1 MNVISVISEK
11 GKTILICDGFKFGFQ
26 KNLANDVKR
35 WTCTKKICSAYL
47 KINMC
52 NEIQFENSKLIHN
65 CAKDSEQKINRQILS
80 NNLKRK
86 ALEQLSERPA
96 KLFHDEMKKCNVSTL
111 TSSDVTYIKNN
122 MNHARNSI
130 HPKLLQDANEIH
142 NILSSIE
149 IKTFKGENFLMV
161 NDPLN
166 GFVMFSCDENII
178 FLSSLTTIYVD
189 GTFDY
194 CVQYFC
200 QLFTI
205 HGFKNNYYIP
215 LAFFLLRDKSQV
227 SYKRAFVELQNQCL
241 KSVEVFEPKMCFVDF
256 EKSIH
261 NALLEVWPQI
271 EIKGC
276 IFHLCQSWWRKI
288 QKIGLATEY
297 SKNDEIGKY
306 LTYIFGFPF
315 LHPEEVGDVF
325 AIDLGELKPE
335 NDKLTEFSDYLVD
348 NYIDEDS
355 SFPPKIWAEMTS
367 SAQRST
373 NACESFHSKYNSNFS
388 STHPHIYKFLDVL
401 KAMQLDTVILINSS
415 KMETKII
422 RTATKNK
429 NKFINNLI
437 DKLNMNEISKLQY
450 LKALANKFKPR
461 N

>member
-1 MNVISVISEK
+1 M
-11 GKTILICDGFKFGFQ
+11 
-26 KNLANDVKR
+26 DVY
-35 WTCTKKICSAYL
+35 KKICSAYL
-47 KINMC
+47 KTNKC

-130 HPKLLQDANEIH
+130 HPKLPQDANEIH

-166 GFVMFSCDENII
+166 GFVMFSCDENIK
-178 FLSSLTTIYVD
+178 FLI
-189 GTFDY
+189 
-194 CVQYFC
+194 
-200 QLFTI
+200 
-205 HGFKNNYYIP
+205 
-215 LAFFLLRDKSQV
+215 
-227 SYKRAFVELQNQCL
+227 
-241 KSVEVFEPKMCFVDF
+241 
-256 EKSIH
+256 
-261 NALLEVWPQI
+261 WPQI
-271 EIKGC
+271 EIKGY

-306 LTYIFGFPF
+306 LTYIFGLPF

-388 STHPHIYKFLDVL
+388 STHPHIYTFLDVL

-429 NKFINNLI
+429 KKFINNLI